1 MQPGPLLRSRAASA
15 LTQGVTRE
23 GRRCRFGVCGGGSD
37 ERQLPQEDA
46 GALWQP
52 YVDPPLLTPRMVLG
66 LDEVST
72 VERQR
77 LLRYLAALVAT
88 RRAPV
93 HVNVAFN
100 AAYFGFDLETRSYV
114 GGALNDLFSFPEV
127 HVQEGGDALPVGALV
142 NIATGVHPLFAEVVY
157 KEGAHP
163 LLGDDGSLPDWLSG
177 APAAATGPGQA
188 DAAPDSAL
196 GGPVLHERLIVD
208 VDAFGTD
215 MSLTRQQLQRIRSRG
230 RALDADGH
238 VLLDARYSSRADADL
253 DEVSFYARYLL
264 TRGREQVLS
273 ASAPLPLGTLLTEE
287 ADDEQYEAALLGL
300 LHTVAQALGSL
311 PELRM
316 WRGYAFTRAG
326 LGARLRD
333 QGALGGPDLETVAV
347 QLGRGVVPSRPSRWG
362 PTRKVTYTAIGP
374 RLRDVRGSAEGL
386 KGLGYALAVCHAN
399 AVVNDYVSSESDEV
413 TGLLHDQVSLRLDD
427 PWQGGG
433 VWRAEHP
440 GSTYARVDVTQ
451 PLGLGWR
458 SSLPAQTP
466 SVGGGPTPEP
476 EQTLLMPE
484 PEPELVEDD
493 ESEDDAAL
501 LSVTD
506 SQVSWTQ
513 PLRLSHQLDGLLP
526 LPQPVVGKMRMSGG
540 APMLRLLLT
549 HDGYELSRSQAQQNT
564 DTELFGP
571 RPQLGGIDW
580 PLEFF
585 PGIILTCMWP
595 LGGGVVRATSTR
607 LDAPVT
613 VDGMEIE
620 HRYDPSILTR
630 DTAPGEARRNAVTAV
645 GGSTG
650 PAGTLTLPQRVLRA
664 VRRLGRLDRDGRA
677 VLARSSLT
685 AAVYGVGAGADSHAA
700 DADLALDE
708 VVARLVR
715 DGDLT
720 LDVASVDAS
729 RGLQYPAV
737 PGLQPVDM
745 IVYTPQIVVGP
756 PTRHGCQR
764 STRWTRG
771 SCGSRRS
778 AAIYDPSVTLAGRPA
793 LRHRQPTGMTSG
805 ASAWPARRSCLRA
818 TPTSHH
824 SPAALSHSTAVRNG
838 GHLDRADRRCRH
850 SLSHWRHAV
859 SEASRRT
866 H

>member
-1 MQPGPLLRSRAASA
+1 VRHAEVASA
-15 LTQGVTRE
+15 SAAHCL
-23 GRRCRFGVCGGGSD
+23 D
-37 ERQLPQEDA
+37 ERRLPQEDA

-52 YVDPPLLTPRMVLG
+52 YVDPPLLTPRMAIG
-66 LDEVST
+66 LDEVSAA
-72 VERQR
+72 ERQR
-77 LLRYLAALVAT
+77 LFRYLAALVAT

-100 AAYFGFDLETRSYV
+100 AAYFGFDLEARSYV

-188 DAAPDSAL
+188 DAAPDGAPGS
-196 GGPVLHERLIVD
+196 PVLREPLIVD

-215 MSLTRQQLQRIRSRG
+215 MSLTSQQLQRIRMRG
-230 RALDADGH
+230 RSLNADGH
-238 VLLDARYSSRADADL
+238 VLLDARYPSRADADL

-264 TRGREQVLS
+264 TRGREQILS
-273 ASAPLPLGTLLTEE
+273 ASAPLPLGALLTEE

-333 QGALGGPDLETVAV
+333 QGPLGGPDLETVAV
-347 QLGRGVVPSRPSRWG
+347 QLGRTVVPNRPSRWG

-399 AVVNDYVSSESDEV
+399 AVVNDYVRSEADEV

-440 GSTYARVDVTQ
+440 GSTYARVEVTQ

-466 SVGGGPTPEP
+466 SVGVGPTPEP
-476 EQTLLMPE
+476 EQTLMPE
-484 PEPELVEDD
+484 PELMKDD
-493 ESEDDAAL
+493 ESDDDAAL

-506 SQVSWTQ
+506 SQVSWAQ
-513 PLRLSHQLDGLLP
+513 PLRLSHQLDGRLP

-540 APMLRLLLT
+540 APTLRLLLT
-549 HDGYELSRSQAQQNT
+549 HDGYELSRTQGQQNT
-564 DTELFGP
+564 ATELFGP

-585 PGIILTCMWP
+585 PGIILTCTWP
-595 LGGGVVRATSTR
+595 RGGGVVRATSTR

-630 DTAPGEARRNAVTAV
+630 DTAPGEGRRNVGTPV

-677 VLARSSLT
+677 VLAHSSLT
-685 AAVYGVGAGADSHAA
+685 AAVYGAGTEADSRAA

-708 VVARLVR
+708 VLERLVR
-715 DGDLT
+715 DGDLM
-720 LDVASVDAS
+720 LDVASIDSS
-729 RGLQYPAV
+729 RHLQYPAV
-737 PGLQPVDM
+737 PGVQPVDV
-745 IVYTPQIVVGP
+745 IVYTPQIVVDRP
-756 PTRHGCQR
+756 YAPRVPAQH
-764 STRWTRG
+764 SL
-771 SCGSRRS
+771 
-778 AAIYDPSVTLAGRPA
+778 DPRF
-793 LRHRQPTGMTSG
+793 LRMTE
-805 ASAWPARRSCLRA
+805 
-818 TPTSHH
+818 
-824 SPAALSHSTAVRNG
+824 VG
-838 GHLDRADRRCRH
+838 GHLRSIGHLGWKASAAAQAAYRDDKRRFGLAGPPELP
-850 SLSHWRHAV
+850 SGYTYV
-859 SEASRRT
+859 SPFTRGA
-866 H
+866 

>member
-1 MQPGPLLRSRAASA
+1 MSAAD
-15 LTQGVTRE
+15 
-23 GRRCRFGVCGGGSD
+23 GSD

-52 YVDPPLLTPRMVLG
+52 YVDPPLLTPRMALG
-66 LDEVST
+66 LGEVPA

-77 LLRYLAALVAT
+77 LLRYLAALVAA

-100 AAYFGFDLETRSYV
+100 AAYFGFDLEARSYA

-157 KEGAHP
+157 KDGAHP

-188 DAAPDSAL
+188 DAAPDRAL
-196 GGPVLHERLIVD
+196 GGPVLRERLIVD

-215 MSLTRQQLQRIRSRG
+215 MSLTSQQLQRIRMRG

-273 ASAPLPLGTLLTEE
+273 TSAPLPLGTLLTEE

-300 LHTVAQALGSL
+300 LHTIAQALGSL

-326 LGARLRD
+326 LGTRLRD
-333 QGALGGPDLETVAV
+333 PGPLGGPDLETVAV

-399 AVVNDYVSSESDEV
+399 AVVNDYVRSEADEV
-413 TGLLHDQVSLRLDD
+413 NGLLHDQVSLRLDD

-458 SSLPAQTP
+458 SSLPDQTP
-466 SVGGGPTPEP
+466 AVGAGLTAESQ
-476 EQTLLMPE
+476 QTLKLMPE
-484 PEPELVEDD
+484 LELVEDD
-493 ESEDDAAL
+493 ESDDDATL

-513 PLRLSHQLDGLLP
+513 PLRLSHQLDGRLP

-540 APMLRLLLT
+540 APTLRLLLT
-549 HDGYELSRSQAQQNT
+549 HDGYQLSRSLAQQNT
-564 DTELFGP
+564 VTELFGP

-585 PGIILTCMWP
+585 PGIILTCTWP

-630 DTAPGEARRNAVTAV
+630 DTAPGEARRSTGTGT

-664 VRRLGRLDRDGRA
+664 ARRLGWLDPDGRT
-677 VLARSSLT
+677 VLARSNLT
-685 AAVYGVGAGADSHAA
+685 AAVYGMGTGTDNHAA
-700 DADLALDE
+700 DADTALDE

-720 LDVASVDAS
+720 LDVASVDES
-729 RGLQYPAV
+729 RNLQYPAM
-737 PGLQPVDM
+737 PGLQQIDV
-745 IVYTPQIVVGP
+745 IVYTPQIVVGRSSAP
-756 PTRHGCQR
+756 RMPTQH
-764 STRWTRG
+764 TL
-771 SCGSRRS
+771 
-778 AAIYDPSVTLAGRPA
+778 DPRF
-793 LRHRQPTGMTSG
+793 LRTTE
-805 ASAWPARRSCLRA
+805 
-818 TPTSHH
+818 
-824 SPAALSHSTAVRNG
+824 VG
-838 GHLDRADRRCRH
+838 GHLRSIGHLGWKPSAVARAAYRDDKRRFGLAGPPELP
-850 SLSHWRHAV
+850 SGYTYV
-859 SEASRRT
+859 SPFTRGA
-866 H
+866 